1 MYCTCTRPP
10 NMAFI
15 VYIAHASVLSIM
27 NSSASWETIL
37 NISLKR
43 ESIVKKKNHMVTG
56 NDLGHIKV
64 PEYLRAGR
72 NIIRTSL
79 NIFFTPGVE
88 TWLLELCYM
97 YDSNKYMYMFVFHAN
112 YLAIRNR
119 VSTFQSRVLYV
130 HVTLLVRHVVPCM
143 FWTTLVNL
151 LWSLGREAFILGAT
165 LQYLST

>member
-1 MYCTCTRPP
+1 M
-10 NMAFI
+10 
-15 VYIAHASVLSIM
+15 IM

-43 ESIVKKKNHMVTG
+43 DSIVKKNHMVTG

-97 YDSNKYMYMFVFHAN
+97 YDSNKYVCRSRKLSCNKEPREYFSVT
-112 YLAIRNR
+112 
-119 VSTFQSRVLYV
+119 STLRARDLISQTRGPLYV
-130 HVTLLVRHVVPCM
+130 LDHACESFMVTRSRGFHSWCNVTVL
-143 FWTTLVNL
+143 
-151 LWSLGREAFILGAT
+151 E
-165 LQYLST
+165 YLISGMEICISSTELTPRDLIP